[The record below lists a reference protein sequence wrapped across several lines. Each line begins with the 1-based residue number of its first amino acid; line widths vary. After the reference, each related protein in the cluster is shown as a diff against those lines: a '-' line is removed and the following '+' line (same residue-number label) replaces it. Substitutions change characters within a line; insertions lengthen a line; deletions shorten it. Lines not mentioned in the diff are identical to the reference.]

1 MNFTS
6 WLKNTFPLFFRRH
19 KKKRIQR
26 PMPEEDQLTLS
37 FEDDSIQETET
48 PELENPFTLGY
59 TENDDSYT
67 KFSGK
72 VNNEES
78 LSVKTP
84 VQKAEEELDE
94 LQGQLEQLIE
104 QEENTFIHAVD
115 EESNIIIHGND
126 IIYTPDKENLS
137 NVIASNDGSI
147 VFSGVDRA
155 GQITTVI
162 KHKNGKFSHY
172 SNLEV
177 LTAQLG
183 EDVERGEVLGTTR
196 YAPICFYIG
205 SHLWLHDINT
215 AQMMSQGQ

>member
-26 PMPEEDQLTLS
+26 PMPEEDQLALS
-37 FEDDSIQETET
+37 FEDDTIQETET

-94 LQGQLEQLIE
+94 LQGQLEQ
-104 QEENTFIHAVD
+104 
-115 EESNIIIHGND
+115 
-126 IIYTPDKENLS
+126 
-137 NVIASNDGSI
+137 
-147 VFSGVDRA
+147 
-155 GQITTVI
+155 
-162 KHKNGKFSHY
+162 
-172 SNLEV
+172 
-177 LTAQLG
+177 
-183 EDVERGEVLGTTR
+183 
-196 YAPICFYIG
+196 
-205 SHLWLHDINT
+205 
-215 AQMMSQGQ
+215 